1 MKLSIE
7 TLKKLAHKKYR
18 SEHGCFIAE
27 GEHLVQELLAAAS
40 HKPALLEAQLYYTAD
55 YTGPKGTLTSHE
67 LSRAQM
73 AKVSETKS
81 PQGIFAVVPIH
92 ALLTRTAAREDE
104 RVFYLHEV
112 QDPGNLGT
120 IIRTLAWFGAS
131 RCLLSPASVDPFNA
145 KVVRASMGA
154 IFHVPIE
161 TEQSVEALRARYP
174 RLACLDMRGTPVADS
189 SFAEFD
195 AYVFGNE
202 ARGLPEGLQ
211 ASAYTIPGA
220 GRIES
225 LNLATVVNICA
236 YVLAK

>member
-1 MKLSIE
+1 MKMNIE
-7 TLKKLAHKKYR
+7 TLKKLQQKKYR
-18 SEHGCFIAE
+18 LEHGCFIAE
-27 GEHLVQELLAAAS
+27 GEHLVQELLAAAA
-40 HKPALLEAQLYYTAD
+40 HKPALLEAHLYFTAD
-55 YTGPKGTLTSHE
+55 YTGSRGELASHE

-81 PQGIFAVVPIH
+81 PQGILAVVPMQ
-92 ALLTRTAAREDE
+92 ALLEQSAVSGRE

-120 IIRTLAWFGAS
+120 ILRTLAWFGAS
-131 RCLLSPASVDPFNA
+131 RCILSPASVDPFNP

-161 TEQSVEALRARYP
+161 TEVSVEALHARYP
-174 RLACLDMRGTPVADS
+174 RLACLDMDGIPVTEQ

-202 ARGLPEGLQ
+202 ARGLPQGLQ
-211 ASAYTIPGA
+211 ARAFTIPGS
-220 GRIES
+220 GKIES

-236 YVLAK
+236 HELAK

>member
-1 MKLSIE
+1 MKMSVE
-7 TLKKLAHKKYR
+7 VLKKLQQKKYR
-18 SEHGCFIAE
+18 AEYGCFIAE
-27 GEHLVQELLAAAS
+27 GEHLVQELLAAAV
-40 HKPALLEAQLYYTAD
+40 HKPALLEAQLYCTAD
-55 YTGPKGTLTSHE
+55 YAGPKGELASHE

-81 PQGIFAVVPIH
+81 PQGILAVVPMQ
-92 ALLTRTAAREDE
+92 ALLEQGVVSDGE

-120 IIRTLAWFGAS
+120 ILRTLAWFGAS
-131 RCLLSPASVDPFNA
+131 RCILSPASVDPFNA

-161 TEQSVEALRARYP
+161 TEVGEETLRSRYP
-174 RLACLDMRGTPVADS
+174 RLACLDMNGTPVSDR
-189 SFAEFD
+189 SFADFD

-202 ARGLPEGLQ
+202 ARGLPEGLE
-211 ASAYTIPGA
+211 ACAFTIPGS

-236 YVLAK
+236 YELTK